1 MQSNGRKAL
10 QKSKPE
16 QSNGRKERTESKMNR
31 NNLRKKKHNGMKQTT
46 KKNPTELKK
55 TAESTGKENK
65 EK

>member
-1 MQSNGRKAL
+1 M
-10 QKSKPE
+10 E
-16 QSNGRKERTESKMNR
+16 ERKEQRVKWTGLIEGKN
-31 NNLRKKKHNGMKQTT
+31 KHNGMKQTT

>member
-1 MQSNGRKAL
+1 MVGKHYKRANPSKAM
-10 QKSKPE
+10 E
-16 QSNGRKERTESKMNR
+16 ERKEQRVKWTGLIEG
-31 NNLRKKKHNGMKQTT
+31 KKKHNGMKQTT